1 MFNNNSNGGSSIE
14 LPTIVLPEP
23 LVIPEQTIPLPTADL
38 PSYIPI
44 VVPPNNL
51 ESPEG
56 VEMET
61 EEKQDPGMQ
70 KINIPILNVK
80 MPVPEQEILITA
92 GTTAAVSVAATLT
105 ATAAFKWAVKVLKP
119 IIKTAIGK
127 IWITKTKESG

>member
-1 MFNNNSNGGSSIE
+1 MEI
-14 LPTIVLPEP
+14 PTIVLPEP

-61 EEKQDPGMQ
+61 EEKENPGMQ
-70 KINIPILNVK
+70 KINIPIVDFK
-80 MPVPEQEILITA
+80 IPVPEQEILITA

>member
-1 MFNNNSNGGSSIE
+1 MEI
-14 LPTIVLPEP
+14 PTIVLPEP
-23 LVIPEQTIPLPTADL
+23 LVIPEQTIPLPKADL
-38 PSYIPI
+38 PSYKPI

-61 EEKQDPGMQ
+61 EEKEDPGMQ
-70 KINIPILNVK
+70 KINIPIVNVK
-80 MPVPEQEILITA
+80 VPVPEQEILITA

-105 ATAAFKWAVKVLKP
+105 ATTAFKWAVKVLKP

-127 IWITKTKESG
+127 IWTTKKKENG

>member
-1 MFNNNSNGGSSIE
+1 MEI
-14 LPTIVLPEP
+14 PTIVLPEP

-38 PSYIPI
+38 PSYIPM

-61 EEKQDPGMQ
+61 EEKENPGMQ
-70 KINIPILNVK
+70 KINIPIVDFE

-105 ATAAFKWAVKVLKP
+105 ATAAFKWAVRVLKP

-127 IWITKTKESG
+127 IWITKTKESGSKTQ

>member
-1 MFNNNSNGGSSIE
+1 MEI
-14 LPTIVLPEP
+14 PTIVLPEP

-38 PSYIPI
+38 PSYIPM

-61 EEKQDPGMQ
+61 EEKENPGMQ
-70 KINIPILNVK
+70 KINIPIVDFK
-80 MPVPEQEILITA
+80 IPVPEQEILITA

-127 IWITKTKESG
+127 LWTTKTKESGSKTQ

>member
-1 MFNNNSNGGSSIE
+1 VEI
-14 LPTIVLPEP
+14 PTIVLPEL
-23 LVIPEQTIPLPTADL
+23 LVIPEQKIPLPTADL

-61 EEKQDPGMQ
+61 EEKENPGMQ
-70 KINIPILNVK
+70 KINIPIVNVK
-80 MPVPEQEILITA
+80 VPVPEQEILITA

-105 ATAAFKWAVKVLKP
+105 ATATFKWAVKVLKP

-127 IWITKTKESG
+127 IWTTKKKENG

>member
-1 MFNNNSNGGSSIE
+1 MDI
-14 LPTIVLPEP
+14 PTIVLPEP

-38 PSYIPI
+38 PSYIPM

-61 EEKQDPGMQ
+61 EEKENPGMQ
-70 KINIPILNVK
+70 KINIPIVDFEI
-80 MPVPEQEILITA
+80 PVPEQEILITA

>member
-1 MFNNNSNGGSSIE
+1 MDI
-14 LPTIVLPEP
+14 PTIVLPEP

-61 EEKQDPGMQ
+61 EEKENPGMQ
-70 KINIPILNVK
+70 KINIPIVDFIIR
-80 MPVPEQEILITA
+80 VPEQEILITA

>member
-1 MFNNNSNGGSSIE
+1 MEI
-14 LPTIVLPEP
+14 PTIVLPEP

-38 PSYIPI
+38 PSYIPM

-61 EEKQDPGMQ
+61 EEKENPGMQ
-70 KINIPILNVK
+70 KINIPIVDFK
-80 MPVPEQEILITA
+80 IPVPEQEILITA

-127 IWITKTKESG
+127 IWITKTKESGLKTQ

>member
-1 MFNNNSNGGSSIE
+1 MEIPI
-14 LPTIVLPEP
+14 LLIPEP
-23 LVIPEQTIPLPTADL
+23 LVIPEQTIPLPTADV
-38 PSYIPI
+38 PSYIPL

-51 ESPEG
+51 EAPEG
-56 VEMET
+56 VELKT
-61 EEKQDPGMQ
+61 EEKENTGMQ
-70 KINIPILNVK
+70 KINIPIVDFK
-80 MPVPEQEILITA
+80 IPVPEQEILITA

>member
-1 MFNNNSNGGSSIE
+1 MDI
-14 LPTIVLPEP
+14 PTIVLPEP

-38 PSYIPI
+38 PSYIPM

-61 EEKQDPGMQ
+61 EEKENPGMQ
-70 KINIPILNVK
+70 KINIPIVDFK
-80 MPVPEQEILITA
+80 IPVPEQEILITA

>member
-1 MFNNNSNGGSSIE
+1 VEI
-14 LPTIVLPEP
+14 PTIVLPEP
-23 LVIPEQTIPLPTADL
+23 LVIPEQTIPLPKADL
-38 PSYIPI
+38 PSYKPI

-61 EEKQDPGMQ
+61 EEKEDPGMQ
-70 KINIPILNVK
+70 KINIPIVNVK
-80 MPVPEQEILITA
+80 VPVPEQEILITA

-105 ATAAFKWAVKVLKP
+105 ATTAFKWAVKVLKP

-127 IWITKTKESG
+127 IWTTKKKENG

>member
-1 MFNNNSNGGSSIE
+1 MDI
-14 LPTIVLPEP
+14 PTIVLPEP

-38 PSYIPI
+38 PSYIPM

-61 EEKQDPGMQ
+61 EEKENPGMQ
-70 KINIPILNVK
+70 KINIPIVDFK
-80 MPVPEQEILITA
+80 IPVPEQEVLITA

>member
-1 MFNNNSNGGSSIE
+1 ME

-38 PSYIPI
+38 PSYIPM

-61 EEKQDPGMQ
+61 EEKENPGMQ
-70 KINIPILNVK
+70 KINIPIVDFK
-80 MPVPEQEILITA
+80 IPVPEQEILITA

>member
-1 MFNNNSNGGSSIE
+1 MFL
-14 LPTIVLPEP
+14 LPLIKLPEP
-23 LVIPEQTIPLPTADL
+23 LDLPRQIIPLPSANL
-38 PSYIPI
+38 PSYIPL

-51 ESPEG
+51 EAPEG
-56 VEMET
+56 VKMET
-61 EEKQDPGMQ
+61 EEEENPGMQ
-70 KINIPILNVK
+70 KINIPIVDFE

-127 IWITKTKESG
+127 LWTTRTKESGSKTQ

>member
-1 MFNNNSNGGSSIE
+1 MEI
-14 LPTIVLPEP
+14 PTIVLPEL
-23 LVIPEQTIPLPTADL
+23 LVIPEQTIPLPKADL
-38 PSYIPI
+38 PSYKPI

-61 EEKQDPGMQ
+61 EEKDDPGMQ
-70 KINIPILNVK
+70 KINIPIVNVK
-80 MPVPEQEILITA
+80 VPVPEQEILITA

-127 IWITKTKESG
+127 IWITKTKENGSKTQ